1 VIPYL
6 QSLIQAHPE
15 VAAVVIFLLAVAAHV
30 VVGALLHLVRLHDF
44 DWHRLGA
51 FVEQDF
57 ATARGL
63 AILVTFLTTL
73 VTTTVPGADWR
84 AAFVP
89 AFAALAASCAAA
101 TLPVLRD
108 TLHEL
113 VELVTGHDSAPRAA
127 PAPRSAA

>member
-1 VIPYL
+1 MIPYIVNL
-6 QSLIQAHPE
+6 AQAHPE
-15 VAAVVIFLLAVAAHV
+15 VAAVMIFLVAVAAHV
-30 VVGALLHLVRLHDF
+30 LVGALLHLVRLHDF

-57 ATARGL
+57 ATARGI

-73 VTTTVPGADWR
+73 ATTTVPGADWR

-108 TLHEL
+108 TLYEL
-113 VELVTGHDSAPRAA
+113 VQLVSGREVGSSLRA
-127 PAPRSAA
+127 R